1 MVWILLN
8 TYQNCNI
15 FPIVFSCTGL
25 WLSDFH
31 IISYSSFSVKFH
43 KSRRRNYEMG
53 GFLHHIIN
61 YLNTDNHLT
70 SSIPLRMF
78 GVGVNR
84 IWVRLLITTYCYSK
98 QSWLIVTH
106 SIVNHLHKHNR
117 VSMAQVCHAL
127 NIWEQNEFS
136 RRT

>member
-8 TYQNCNI
+8 TSKNCNI
-15 FPIVFSCTGL
+15 LPKEFSHTGL

-31 IISYSSFSVKFH
+31 IISYSSFSLKLH

-61 YLNTDNHLT
+61 YLNTDNNLT

-84 IWVRLLITTYCYSK
+84 ISVRLLITTHCYSK
-98 QSWLIVTH
+98 QYWLIVTH